1 MTEKGY
7 MSDIYKQLE
16 EVMHKCDSL
25 SSDITL
31 LKKENKNLKKLH
43 KEEIKTLTVKYEN
56 RISSLEKTIEKKIKK
71 SKSQKMKLTD

>member
-71 SKSQKMKLTD
+71 SKS